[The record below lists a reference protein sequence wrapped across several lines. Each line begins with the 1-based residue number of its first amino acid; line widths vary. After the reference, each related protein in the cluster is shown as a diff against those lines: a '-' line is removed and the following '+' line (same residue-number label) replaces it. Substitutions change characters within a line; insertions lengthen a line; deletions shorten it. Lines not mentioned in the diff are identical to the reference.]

1 MGNRIALSCIPR
13 NDNRIAAYN
22 FDHPDISSNS
32 YNSSNSSNS
41 SNILPVSIE
50 GQLAYLDADK
60 IVCSVEPCCICMD
73 NLSCVTL
80 NCGHNTF
87 CWKCIRELTLS
98 GYRECPLCRTE
109 LKKIDVCYNLEFNVF
124 K

>member
-1 MGNRIALSCIPR
+1 MGNKIILPCIPR
-13 NDNRIAAYN
+13 VDNRIEAYN
-22 FDHPDISSNS
+22 LDHPAIVNNTNNSNK
-32 YNSSNSSNS
+32 
-41 SNILPVSIE
+41 IQPVSIE

-60 IVCSVEPCCICMD
+60 IVCSDEPCCICMD
-73 NLSCVTL
+73 NLSCVRL

-87 CWKCIRELTLS
+87 CWECIRELNLS
-98 GYRECPLCRTE
+98 GYKECPLCRTE